1 MKKILL
7 AVCAISLIS
16 LVGCKKDDPTPE
28 PQPTTGEGIYNPD
41 AHIATVV
48 NNDGTQ
54 QWIWNGDKLDRI
66 ESSDNDGN
74 ATSVQQFTYNG
85 NRIASIS
92 QTISGVQTET
102 RVTYSGNLISAIGI
116 YTDGNRS
123 VNANVSHNASNKIN
137 RIDLDVDASYISTL
151 LGDLIGNIDLGGMK
165 NGSKFTLN
173 NADIYATLEWQGDN
187 VSRMI
192 INADIN
198 AGITMDDL
206 SQFIDLTEVL
216 GDAASWV
223 SLIQGEQPLII
234 SLKDTID
241 YTYDDQHNPL
251 QGMIGMLDPQVLSA
265 NNYTIMD
272 NHGMADVNLTINIP
286 FVGSY
291 PIERNVPIVRVSD
304 LFYTYNNAGFPLTVS
319 DDQGNET
326 TYTYHE

>member
-7 AVCAISLIS
+7 AVCAIAVVSLT
-16 LVGCKKDDPTPE
+16 GCKKDDPTPE
-28 PQPTTGEGIYNPD
+28 PQPTTGEGIYNPE
-41 AHIATVV
+41 AHIATVS
-48 NNDGTQ
+48 NDDGTQ
-54 QWIWNGDKLDRI
+54 HWVWAGSKLDRI
-66 ESSDNDGN
+66 ESRDLEGE
-74 ATSVQQFTYNG
+74 AAGVQQFSYNG
-85 NRIASIS
+85 NRVSSIT
-92 QTISGVQTET
+92 QTVEGIETET

-123 VNANVSHNASNKIN
+123 VNAAVSHNAGNKIN

-151 LGDLIGNIDLGGMK
+151 LGDLIGDIDLGGAK

-198 AGITMDDL
+198 AGITMEDI

-216 GDAASWV
+216 GDAAAFV
-223 SLIQGEQPLII
+223 SLIQGEQPLTI

-286 FVGSY
+286 FVGPY
-291 PIERNVPIVRVSD
+291 PIERSVPVARVMD
-304 LFYTYNNAGFPLTVS
+304 FVYTYNNAGFPLTVT
-319 DDQGNET
+319 DDQGNQT
-326 TYTYHE
+326 TYTYQE

>member
-7 AVCAISLIS
+7 AVCAIAVVSLT
-16 LVGCKKDDPTPE
+16 GCKKDDPTPE
-28 PQPTTGEGIYNPD
+28 PQPTTGEGIYNPE
-41 AHIATVV
+41 AHIATVS
-48 NNDGTQ
+48 NDDGTQ
-54 QWIWNGDKLDRI
+54 HWVWAGSKLDRI
-66 ESSDNDGN
+66 ESRDLEGE
-74 ATSVQQFTYNG
+74 AAGVQQFSYNG
-85 NRIASIS
+85 NRVSSIT
-92 QTISGVQTET
+92 QTVEGIETET

-123 VNANVSHNASNKIN
+123 VNATVSHNAGNKIN

-151 LGDLIGNIDLGGMK
+151 LGDLIGNFDLGGAK
-165 NGSKFTLN
+165 NGSKITLN

-198 AGITMDDL
+198 AGITMDDI

-216 GDAASWV
+216 GDAASLV
-223 SLIQGEQPLII
+223 SLIQGEQPLTI
-234 SLKDTID
+234 SLTDTID

-251 QGMIGMLDPQVLSA
+251 KGMIGMLDPQVLSA

-286 FVGSY
+286 FAGPY
-291 PIERNVPIVRVSD
+291 PIERSVPVVRVMD
-304 LFYTYNNAGFPLTVS
+304 FVYTYNNAGFPLTVS

-326 TYTYHE
+326 TYTYQE